1 MNRYLILIQASVKNK
16 KEFSVF
22 AYNYEDAERKAKKL
36 KKKYFSKEDF
46 VVISI
51 YKFEKMI
58 CCENEDYENV
68 D

>member
-1 MNRYLILIQASVKNK
+1 MNRYLIILQSSVKNK

-22 AYNYEDAERKAKKL
+22 AYDFDIEEKAKKL

-46 VVISI
+46 VAISI

>member
-1 MNRYLILIQASVKNK
+1 MNQYLIRLQTSVKNK

-36 KKKYFSKEDF
+36 KKEHFSKEDF
-46 VVISI
+46 VAISI

-58 CCENEDYENV
+58 CCENED
-68 D
+68 